1 MKRLLFIF
9 NPLAGTGKVKA
20 CLSDMIDTFVK
31 AGYMVTAHPT
41 QGHGDVENVI
51 TNFAKDYDRIAVSGG
66 DGTLDEVVTA
76 MMKANIRVPIGYMP
90 TGSTNDY
97 GSSLGIDKDLMDAT
111 NIAAHGIPYT
121 VDIGG
126 FGKDNYFVYVAA
138 FGIFTRASYA
148 TPRERKNMF
157 GHAAYL
163 MEATKELKDVP
174 AYSIEVEYDGNRLY
188 DEFIYGMITNSTS
201 VGGMTGIIPGNV
213 SLSDGVFEVN
223 LVKNPKNPLELSE
236 IVSTLTGVKKDSPFV
251 YTFQAKKV
259 RFKSIEKIS
268 WTLDGEF
275 GGTFDDI
282 TVRTYHNA
290 LEMVVDEEEAE
301 KIAGEG

>member
-1 MKRLLFIF
+1 MQKLLFIF

-20 CLSDMIDTFVK
+20 CLSDMIDIFVK
-31 AGYMVTAHPT
+31 AGFMVTAHPT
-41 QGHGDVENVI
+41 QGTGDVEKII
-51 TNFAKDYDRIAVSGG
+51 TNYGKEFDRIAVSGG
-66 DGTLDEVVTA
+66 DGTLDEVVSA
-76 MMKANIRVPIGYMP
+76 MMKNDIHVPVGYMP

-111 NIAAHGIPYT
+111 DIAANGEPTT
-121 VDIGG
+121 VDVGS

-148 TPRERKNMF
+148 TPRELKNTF
-157 GHAAYL
+157 GHGAYL
-163 MEATKELKDVP
+163 MEAAKELKDVP
-174 AYSIEVEYDGNRLY
+174 AYRIEVEYDGNILY
-188 DEFIYGMITNSTS
+188 DEFVYGMITNSTS
-201 VGGMTGIIPGNV
+201 VGGMTGIIPGDV

-251 YTFQAKKV
+251 YTFQAKKI
-259 RFKSIEKIS
+259 RFKSVEPLS

-275 GGTFDDI
+275 GGTFEDVTI
-282 TVRTYHNA
+282 RNIPKA
-290 LEMVVDEEEAE
+290 LDVVVSG
-301 KIAGEG
+301 K